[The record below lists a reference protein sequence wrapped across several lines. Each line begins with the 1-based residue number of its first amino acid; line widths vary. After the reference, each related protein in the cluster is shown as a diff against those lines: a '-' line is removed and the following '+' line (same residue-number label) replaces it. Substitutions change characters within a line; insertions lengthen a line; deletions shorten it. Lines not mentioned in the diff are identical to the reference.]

1 MAISCDL
8 IDANFWYRQREQI
21 HVKELASSWVIYFNA
36 LLNKVTVFS
45 VNYLKWKFPCLHS
58 TLYQ

>member
-8 IDANFWYRQREQI
+8 IDANFWYKQREQI

-36 LLNKVTVFS
+36 LLN
-45 VNYLKWKFPCLHS
+45 
-58 TLYQ
+58 